1 MRRFAQLLEL
11 LALTPSRNR
20 KIEALTAYFRET
32 PDPDRGIALAIL
44 TGGLSF
50 KNVKPAVLKEVVLAE
65 VDPHLFALSYDY
77 VGDLGETIALIWP
90 HHGHDDEPL
99 PALSEL
105 VSLFNLTS
113 KAELPKLIAS
123 LLTRASINERWAL
136 VKFATGALRIGLSA
150 RLAKT
155 ALAEMS
161 GKELQEIEEVWNGM
175 SVPFLELFDWLD
187 GKAERPDIDHS
198 ARFHPLMLSNPI
210 DEGKDLETLDP
221 RDFVAE
227 WKWDGIRVQL
237 IASSGKVSLF
247 SRTGDDIAAAFP
259 DVVGAVF
266 GDAVLDGELLVGHG
280 LEPAL
285 FNDLQ
290 QRLNRKVASAK
301 HLADLPAFIRV
312 YDMLFDGGEDIRTL
326 PWTERRGRL
335 EAWFAANPQTR
346 LDLSP
351 VLEFAGWDDLA
362 ELRRKGAAE
371 HGHEG
376 VMLKLRSSPYV
387 PGRPKGLWF
396 KWKRDPNVVDAV
408 LMYAQRGH
416 GKRSSFY
423 SDYTFGVWKGNEIV
437 PIGKAYF
444 GFTDEELKQLDK
456 WVRNNTLNSFGPVR
470 EVKKELVFEVAFDSA
485 QVSSRH
491 KSGVAL
497 RFPRINRIRWD
508 KPAHEAAT
516 LDEMQVFLGGPGATA
531 EGEAD
536 VDGRD

>member
-1 MRRFAQLLEL
+1 MKAFAQLLEL

-20 KIEALTAYFRET
+20 KIEALRDYFART
-32 PDPDRGIALAIL
+32 PDPDRGFALAIL
-44 TGGLSF
+44 TGALTF
-50 KNVKPAVLKEVVLAE
+50 KNVKPAVLREVVTRE

-90 HHGHDDEPL
+90 HHGGQEDL
-99 PALSEL
+99 PSLSDL
-105 VSLFNLTS
+105 VELFNTTS

-123 LLTRASINERWAL
+123 LLTRAGINERWAL
-136 VKFATGALRIGLSA
+136 VKLATGALRIGLSA

-161 GKELQEIEEVWNGM
+161 GKDLQEIEEVWHGIKL
-175 SVPFLELFDWLD
+175 PYTDLFAWLD
-187 GKAERPDIDHS
+187 GRAERPDVDHA
-198 ARFHPLMLSNPI
+198 ARFHPMMLSNPI
-210 DEGKDLETLDP
+210 DEEKDIEKLDP
-221 RDFVAE
+221 AAFSAE
-227 WKWDGIRVQL
+227 WKWDGIRVQM
-237 IASSGKVSLF
+237 IASKGRVSLF

-259 DVVGAVF
+259 DVVDNVF
-266 GDAVLDGELLVGHG
+266 GDAVLDGELLVGQNFD
-280 LEPAL
+280 PMP

-290 QRLNRKVASAK
+290 QRLNRKVASPK
-301 HLADLPAFIRV
+301 HLADYPAFIRV
-312 YDMLFDGGEDIRTL
+312 YDMLFDGSEDVRAL
-326 PWTERRGRL
+326 GWTERRARL
-335 EAWFAANPQTR
+335 ERWFANNPQTR
-346 LDLSP
+346 MDLSE
-351 VLEFAGWDDLA
+351 VLPFETWEQLA
-362 ELRRKGAAE
+362 EMRRKGADE

-376 VMLKLRSSPYV
+376 VMVKLRASPYV

-396 KWKRDPNVVDAV
+396 KWKRDPNVVDAI

-456 WVRNNTLNSFGPVR
+456 WVRQNTVASFGPVR

-485 QVSSRH
+485 QESTRH

-508 KPAHEAAT
+508 KPAGEAAT
-516 LDEMQVFLGGPGATA
+516 LDDMQIFLAA
-531 EGEAD
+531 S
-536 VDGRD
+536 

>member
-1 MRRFAQLLEL
+1 LKRFAQLLEL

-20 KIEALTAYFRET
+20 KIEALRDYFRAT
-32 PDPDRGIALAIL
+32 LDPDRGLALAIL
-44 TGGLSF
+44 TGALTF
-50 KNVKPAVLKEVVLAE
+50 KNVKPAILREVVERE
-65 VDPHLFALSYDY
+65 VDPYLFRLSYDY

-90 HHGHDDEPL
+90 HHQNEGDEL
-99 PALSEL
+99 PSLGDL
-105 VSLFNLTS
+105 VEIFSTTS
-113 KAELPKLIAS
+113 KAELPDVIAA
-123 LLTRASINERWAL
+123 LLTRAEINERWAL
-136 VKFATGALRIGLSA
+136 VKLATGALRIGLSA

-161 GKELQEIEEVWNGM
+161 GTPLQEIEEVWHGITL
-175 SVPFLELFDWLD
+175 PYTELFAWLD
-187 GKAERPDIDHS
+187 GTAGRPDIDHA

-210 DEGKDLETLDP
+210 DEEKDIEKLDAA
-221 RDFVAE
+221 DFSAE
-227 WKWDGIRVQL
+227 WKWDGIRVQI
-237 IASSGKVSLF
+237 IASKGRVSMF

-259 DVVGAVF
+259 DVVENVF
-266 GDAVLDGELLVGHG
+266 GDAVLDGELLVGHDG
-280 LEPAL
+280 QPAL

-290 QRLNRKVASAK
+290 QRLNRKVAIPK
-301 HLADLPAFIRV
+301 LVEDLPAFVRV
-312 YDMLFDGGEDIRTL
+312 YDMLFDGGEDIRAL
-326 PWTERRGRL
+326 PWTERRQRL
-335 EAWFAANPQTR
+335 EAWFAAHPQTR
-346 LDLSP
+346 LDLSE
-351 VLEFAGWDDLA
+351 VLPFGSWEELA

-376 VMLKLRSSPYV
+376 VMVKLRTSPYV
-387 PGRPKGLWF
+387 PGRPKGYWY
-396 KWKRDPNVVDAV
+396 KWKRDPNVVDAI

-456 WVRNNTLNSFGPVR
+456 WVRNNTVAAFGPVR

-485 QVSSRH
+485 QQSNRH

-508 KPAHEAAT
+508 KPASEANT
-516 LDEMQVFLGGPGATA
+516 LDDMRVFVEAT
-531 EGEAD
+531 
-536 VDGRD
+536 